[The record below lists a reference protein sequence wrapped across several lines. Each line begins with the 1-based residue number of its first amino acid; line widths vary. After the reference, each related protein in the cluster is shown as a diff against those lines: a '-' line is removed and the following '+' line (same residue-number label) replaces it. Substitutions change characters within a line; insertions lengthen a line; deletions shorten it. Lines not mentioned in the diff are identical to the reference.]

1 MRRLTFAIKP
11 YPHPYCYNNFT
22 TMTENNSRCRDSRE
36 ISHMRIKIGFRT
48 WIKVSLQYLI
58 LIPTLVYSL
67 GVFRFPAFYNIRYEK
82 WRSLKMQ
89 SNLQTIVNKLT
100 STNTLSRNQ
109 QRSIAH
115 TRSNA
120 WSKTFAIAL
129 SLVSVNL
136 NFTRWSANRNEL
148 YIN

>member
-1 MRRLTFAIKP
+1 MRSSLINTHIVITTLRQWQRIIRDAETLANFAK
-11 YPHPYCYNNFT
+11 
-22 TMTENNSRCRDSRE
+22 
-36 ISHMRIKIGFRT
+36 ISHMRLKIGFRT

-58 LIPTLVYSL
+58 LIPTLVYSV
-67 GVFRFPAFYNIRYEK
+67 GVFRFPAFYNLRYEK